1 MPKHED
7 SSSET
12 SEESRHQ
19 ISKRTARSQGSGGQ
33 KQAPQTPAVMS
44 GGATDA
50 DIRRHND
57 RDIDDYKK
65 DKYGV
70 THEPVGTKPDYRTPK
85 SKIAW
90 SAEREA
96 MGSPKIEGSTNDKDY
111 FGGRKPPQRS
121 SIPRAGHPGNDG
133 KGKGK
138 GKGKA

>member
-12 SEESRHQ
+12 SEESRRQ
-19 ISKRTARSQGSGGQ
+19 ASRRTARPQGSAGQ
-33 KQAPQTPAVMS
+33 KGASQTSAVMS

-50 DIRRHND
+50 DIRRNND
-57 RDIDDYKK
+57 RDISDYKK
-65 DKYGV
+65 DKCGV

-85 SKIAW
+85 SKIDWRAG
-90 SAEREA
+90 REPS
-96 MGSPKIEGSTNDKDY
+96 GSPKIEGSTNDKDY

-121 SIPRAGHPGNDG
+121 SISREGHPGNGG